1 MYEAAIEARNF
12 EALRILYENDLNE
25 ENITLRRIAKYDILK
40 VAVESNNFSL
50 VEKVIRYD
58 PITYNNINTNEIL
71 IKAIILDNIPFLKLL
86 IDSFIL
92 NSSSTSKIK
101 RNNYNNY
108 NNDYVDE
115 QFTDDKSNEKCNIKI
130 NESQYDIKYLNF
142 LLNLAI
148 QNNNFNLVKFI
159 IESYMYESTNNINEK
174 DIHQEY
180 PIITALYSN
189 DFEIFKYL
197 LDHGANYNTKND
209 NGLSLLLLA
218 IHKNKSEFVEYLL
231 LKPNLNINEKDYNG
245 VSPLMKAVNQN
256 NSSIV
261 EQLINYSS
269 KHKRY
274 NRQHHDNQHQYKNM
288 RLDINEKD
296 NKGNCP
302 LIKAIHKN
310 NFDIV
315 FSLVNYGIKNNFDM
329 NVKDSD
335 GNTPLTI
342 SYKYRYFPIFKY
354 LTQYLNINQKDATG
368 HTVLHYAIKNGDLEM
383 TRKLIRI
390 GADIYLKDD
399 VGNSPIDL
407 AIASGDA
414 QLLKCLLDKYNISL
428 MNIHCNNYNGDC
440 GNNNNSINNDSNDGN
455 DNDKISG
462 NENKNDDS
470 NVKSN
475 NNNNG
480 GLYSKET
487 ILISILKSKKYT
499 LEDKTFLVK
508 DLLEKGTNV
517 NAINQE
523 GFSALSYALQFDL
536 TSIVKTLIEN
546 GADINH
552 RDRKGNSLLYI
563 LAKNNKFEL
572 FKLLYE
578 EGALLYIDHKLSKF
592 YFDDLLKITSYEIL
606 NYLYDHGHHHIED
619 MKKYST
625 MKYYCD
631 LIERDD
637 YEKFKLFVEIQGENF
652 NPDMVNDYGES
663 LLHISLKN
671 KSLEI
676 FKYLVETCNANVYV
690 KNESGKSLHEYN
702 NDFNNTKYYYP
713 SEEYDEIR
721 EILEERNVF
730 Y

>member
-197 LDHGANYNTKND
+197 IEHGANYNTKND

-231 LKPNLNINEKDYNG
+231 LKPNLNINEKDFNG

-269 KHKRY
+269 KYKRY
-274 NRQHHDNQHQYKNM
+274 NRQHHDNQHQFKGM

-329 NVKDSD
+329 NVKDFD
-335 GNTPLTI
+335 GNTPLTL
-342 SYKYRYFPIFKY
+342 SYKYRYLPIFNY
-354 LTQYLNINQKDATG
+354 LIRYLNINQKDSTG
-368 HTVLHYAIKNGDLEM
+368 QTILHYVIKNGDLEM
-383 TRKLIRI
+383 TQKLIRM
-390 GADIYLKDD
+390 GADIYLNDEAD
-399 VGNSPIDL
+399 NSPIDL
-407 AIASGDA
+407 AIASGNA
-414 QLLKCLLDKYNISL
+414 KILKCLLDKYNISL
-428 MNIHCNNYNGDC
+428 MNIHYNNYNDDC
-440 GNNNNSINNDSNDGN
+440 
-455 DNDKISG
+455 
-462 NENKNDDS
+462 
-470 NVKSN
+470 SN
-475 NNNNG
+475 NNNNINNDDGNNSGNDNKSKGNNKG
-480 GLYSKET
+480 GLNSKET

-499 LEDKTFLVK
+499 LEEKTFFVN

-517 NAINQE
+517 NAINKE
-523 GFSALSYALQFDL
+523 ELSALSYALQFDL
-536 TSIVKTLIEN
+536 TSIVKALIEN
-546 GADINH
+546 GADMNH
-552 RDRKGNSLLYI
+552 KNRKGNSLLYT
-563 LAKNNKFEL
+563 LAENNKFEL

-578 EGALLYIDHKLSKF
+578 EGALLYIDHKLSDF
-592 YFDDLLKITSYEIL
+592 YFDDLLDIASPEIL
-606 NYLYDHGHHHIED
+606 KYLSDQGHHIKN
-619 MKKYST
+619 MKIYST
-625 MKYYCD
+625 MEHYSKI
-631 LIERDD
+631 IEQKD
-637 YEKFKLFVEIQGENF
+637 YKKFKLFVEMQGENF
-652 NPDMVNDYGES
+652 NPDMVDDNGDS
-663 LLHISLKN
+663 LLHISIKN
-671 KSLEI
+671 NTVDI
-676 FKYLVETCNANVYV
+676 FEYLMNTCNANVNV
-690 KNESGKSLHEYN
+690 KNKLNKSIYDYN
-702 NDFNNTKYYYP
+702 NDYSQTSDLYY
-713 SEEYDEIR
+713 
-721 EILEERNVF
+721 EILDILDNNHNRH
-730 Y
+730 